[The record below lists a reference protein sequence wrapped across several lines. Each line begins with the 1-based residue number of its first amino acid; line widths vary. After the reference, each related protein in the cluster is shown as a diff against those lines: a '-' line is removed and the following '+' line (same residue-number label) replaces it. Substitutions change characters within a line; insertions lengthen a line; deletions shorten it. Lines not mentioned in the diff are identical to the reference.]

1 MTKHR
6 FEWSALAPLLVLG
19 IGALAYLLTYTF
31 YGRHIPVDADGEG
44 YYAYLPAYLLD
55 HDPSFKT
62 VLLRDI
68 LPQYAGLGHQPPEA
82 FGFSAQPT
90 GAWLDK
96 YGVGVAI
103 LVLPVFA
110 LGHVIAVMAGVN
122 ADGYSRPEVFTVG
135 LAALGYTVLGLFALR
150 ALLRRW
156 FSDRVV
162 AAALI
167 GVTFGT
173 GTIVYLS
180 WAPLVSHDFTFFA
193 VASMLLGAQ
202 RWFERP
208 GSWSRAALLGL
219 AMGVVVAIR
228 LPNVVLL
235 VAVPL
240 LGVGGSTALKTRLTL
255 LRTYASR
262 LAVAASSGLLV
273 LVPQVITW
281 YYATGHLIT
290 RPYPGESFDFLH
302 PHLVESLLWFEP
314 HGMIPFYPV
323 LGLALVGLGVAW
335 FRRRDLALPVTAAF
349 LLFWYL
355 VSAWHD
361 WSYSDAFGD
370 RAFIDVA
377 PLLALPLA
385 TLFASVP
392 RRVSQLVL
400 GGLAGALVAIT
411 CAMTVAYMQ
420 RRMPD
425 DGIDASGYFQI
436 LLHPLRLLK
445 RPIPSHLAVAQLY
458 QQAASAPALLFA
470 LLAVHRRGTWRTVPI
485 QWPRCTH
492 HPRVTGSSRAAA
504 APPQSGRLGDGAP
517 VCFTRNDHRSHTP
530 E

>member
-1 MTKHR
+1 
-6 FEWSALAPLLVLG
+6 LVLA
-19 IGALAYLLTYTF
+19 IGAIAYLLTYTF

-68 LPQYAGLGHQPPEA
+68 LPQYAGLGHQPPAA

-103 LVLPVFA
+103 LVLPFFA
-110 LGHVIAVMAGVN
+110 IAHAVAVISGVN
-122 ADGYSRPEVFTVG
+122 ADGYSGPEVFIVG
-135 LAALGYTVLGLFALR
+135 LAALGYTTLGLFALR

-162 AAALI
+162 ASALVAI
-167 GVTFGT
+167 ALGT

-193 VASMLLGAQ
+193 VASMLLCAQ
-202 RWFERP
+202 RWFEKP

-219 AMGVVVAIR
+219 AMGAVVAIR

-240 LGVGGSTALKTRLTL
+240 LGVGGSTALKTRLML
-255 LRTYASR
+255 LRRYPSR
-262 LAVAASSGLLV
+262 LAAAASCGLLM
-273 LVPQVITW
+273 LVPQVVTW

-302 PHLVESLLWFEP
+302 PHFLESLLWFEP

-323 LGLALVGLGVAW
+323 LGLALVGLAVAW
-335 FRRRDLALPVTAAF
+335 FRRRDLALPVTVAF

-355 VSAWHD
+355 VSSWYD

-385 TLFASVP
+385 TLFAAAG
-392 RRVSQLVL
+392 RRWSRLAL
-400 GGLAGALVAIT
+400 GGLGAALVAIT

-425 DGIDASGYFQI
+425 DGVGPPGYFQI
-436 LLHPLRLLK
+436 LLHPLQLFK
-445 RPIPSHLAVAQLY
+445 RPIPSHLALTHWY
-458 QQAASAPALLFA
+458 QQAASTPAFLALFA
-470 LLAVHRRGTWRTVPI
+470 VRRRRRWGIPRIRRPGRTRNP
-485 QWPRCTH
+485 
-492 HPRVTGSSRAAA
+492 RAAGSRPVA
-504 APPQSGRLGDGAP
+504 GRPSGSDR
-517 VCFTRNDHRSHTP
+517 
-530 E
+530 

>member
-1 MTKHR
+1 L
-6 FEWSALAPLLVLG
+6 EWSVLAPLLVLG
-19 IGALAYLLTYTF
+19 IGALACVVTYTF

-68 LPQYAGLGHQPPEA
+68 LPHYAGLGHQPPEA

-103 LVLPVFA
+103 LVLPFFA
-110 LGHVIAVMAGVN
+110 IGHVIALISGVSAN
-122 ADGYSRPEVFTVG
+122 GYSRPELFMVG

-162 AAALI
+162 TATLI
-167 GVTFGT
+167 AITLGT

-180 WAPLVSHDFTFFA
+180 WAPLVSHDFTFFG
-193 VASMLLGAQ
+193 VASMLLCAQ

-208 GSWSRAALLGL
+208 DSWSRAVLLGL

-240 LGVGGSTALKTRLTL
+240 LGVGGSTALTTRLKL
-255 LRTYASR
+255 LRTSASR
-262 LAVAASSGLLV
+262 LAVVASCGLV
-273 LVPQVITW
+273 MLVPQVITW

-302 PHLVESLLWFEP
+302 PHLVESLLSFEP

-323 LGLALVGLGVAW
+323 LGLAIVGLGVAW
-335 FRRRDLALPVTAAF
+335 FRRRDLALPATIAF

-385 TLFASVP
+385 TLFASV
-392 RRVSQLVL
+392 RRRWSQLAL
-400 GGLAGALVAIT
+400 GGLGAALVAIT
-411 CAMTVAYMQ
+411 CAMTIAYMQ

-436 LLHPLRLLK
+436 LLHPLQLLK
-445 RPIPSHLAVAQLY
+445 RPIPTHLAVSQWY
-458 QQAASAPALLFA
+458 QQASSAPVLLFA
-470 LLAVHRRGTWRTVPI
+470 FLAVHPRRSWLTLRIHCPART
-485 QWPRCTH
+485 R
-492 HPRVTGSSRAAA
+492 HPRVTDSSPAADRPA
-504 APPQSGRLGDGAP
+504 RS
-517 VCFTRNDHRSHTP
+517 DH
-530 E
+530 